1 MRTILIAAT
10 MAACGADASGGTDGG
25 PDNHTDKPLCQV
37 INDDMTYLNEYPM
50 APCELYLGYVDYHLF
65 TSPLDPNGEPYP
77 ILLDG
82 WERALELP
90 GMPLV
95 KASNAPVVK
104 VREHVYMT
112 SAVLHEG
119 TRGRALV
126 LDERL
131 ERCEWVRCR

>member
-1 MRTILIAAT
+1 MTKVFLT
-10 MAACGADASGGTDGG
+10 TLFLAACGADGSDPGADAG
-25 PDNHTDKPLCQV
+25 NADKPLCQV

-65 TSPLDPNGEPYP
+65 TNPFDPNGEPYP
-77 ILLDG
+77 ILLSG

-95 KASNAPVVK
+95 KATNAPVVK
-104 VREHVYMT
+104 LREHVYMT
-112 SAVLHEG
+112 SAVLHDG

-126 LDERL
+126 LDEQT